1 MEDVVQESK
10 SNGNCMRHNAVMELR
25 FPIMRMFGQRRLG
38 AHANDPKREENSC
51 QNVLNGNKSW

>member
-25 FPIMRMFGQRRLG
+25 FPIMRMCGQKGKLAG
-38 AHANDPKREENSC
+38 
-51 QNVLNGNKSW
+51 